1 MHYVGTLQVLIPAN
15 KSTVGSLIIYTSF
28 PRSTSIQWYIQY
40 YILYT
45 IVPICIDD
53 VTIRTVTSSAY
64 FFLTKE
70 DTWGDGGDRRER
82 DTKIT
87 IFK

>member
-1 MHYVGTLQVLIPAN
+1 MYRRRN
-15 KSTVGSLIIYTSF
+15 Y
-28 PRSTSIQWYIQY
+28 
-40 YILYT
+40 
-45 IVPICIDD
+45 
-53 VTIRTVTSSAY
+53 TVTLSAY